1 MSGGRSRRL
10 HNTRTVKTDEV
21 EARVLAALHNHLL
34 APDVVAEAVE
44 AYRIERGRLL
54 NDHRKRRSGLTRDLA
69 VIERKL
75 KRVL

>member
-1 MSGGRSRRL
+1 
-10 HNTRTVKTDEV
+10 VKTDEV